1 MREAK
6 EKSLVSMLL
15 VDQKA
20 NLESQKEVEVPHH
33 QNIPPSFTSP
43 APVLNIQ
50 CPGDLETMLCFCEPT

>member
-1 MREAK
+1 
-6 EKSLVSMLL
+6 MLL